1 MNPILKNILVFFA
14 GCILGMCINMG
25 LIITGNL
32 LIPLADGVNPMDA
45 TMWELKYFLFP
56 FLAHAVGTFIGA
68 FIIARYTAKLQY
80 GIIYLCWGVF
90 SLRRYIYGIYNAS
103 TTLVYY
109 CRHFHSLY
117 TDGMAWMETNWAK

>member
-1 MNPILKNILVFFA
+1 
-14 GCILGMCINMG
+14 MCANMG

-32 LIPLADGVNPMDA
+32 LIPLADGVDPMDA
-45 TMWELKYFLFP
+45 TMWEMKYFLFP

-68 FIIARYTAKLQY
+68 FIVARYTAKLPY
-80 GIIYLCWGVF
+80 GIIYLCRGVF

-103 TTLVYY
+103 TTLVYC

-117 TDGMAWMETNWAK
+117 TDGMVWMETNWTR